1 MTLPFLW
8 VFLFCFGFL
17 GCVGLVF
24 GCLGCFGFIFFFA
37 FYNLNWPIT
46 TVLERKDSTNVSP
59 NPVQVSL
66 LI

>member
-24 GCLGCFGFIFFFA
+24 GCLGCFVCFGFIFFFCI
-37 FYNLNWPIT
+37 LQ
-46 TVLERKDSTNVSP
+46 LELANYYSSGKEGQYKCLS
-59 NPVQVSL
+59 
-66 LI
+66 